1 MIYVIESVLSAAL
14 MALFIFISY
23 LLFNG
28 AFSTQNLL
36 IIIGIYIVWFILA
49 FLAPFADGSI
59 LYTFADKIKN
69 KSTISMIMGVIWAV
83 IIILVSIYP
92 WFKQPHNTDLII
104 IRALGNFFA
113 FCSAMWAFLM
123 VAMMGVRQ

>member
-1 MIYVIESVLSAAL
+1 MIYVLESVSSAAL
-14 MALFIFISY
+14 MGLFIFISY
-23 LLFNG
+23 LLFNWS
-28 AFSTQNLL
+28 FSTQNIP
-36 IIIGIYIVWFILA
+36 IIIGIYVVWFILA

-69 KSTISMIMGVIWAV
+69 KSTISTIMGAIWAV

-92 WFKQPHNTDLII
+92 WFKQPHSTDLIV
-104 IRALGNFFA
+104 IRALGNFLA
-113 FCSAMWAFLM
+113 FCFAMWAFLM